1 MLYKSPQDI
10 IVPSWMT
17 KTFHNTAVIMQKSR
31 TNDTHHCLTDRM
43 VKSTVVSSFPFHGV
57 TFPALWSN
65 SMRPLL
71 PAKYHFKY
79 SHSEPLLTARKE
91 AWRQFRQG
99 CVLLQLC
106 LVYCLNLGCK
116 LWKGTNY
123 CAKLTIIP
131 RSLSVSISIQ

>member
-1 MLYKSPQDI
+1 MSKHCVILGTSDSECWKQGLFILPLNQMLGKILPNI

-79 SHSEPLLTARKE
+79 SHFEPLLTARKE

-99 CVLLQLC
+99 CVLL
-106 LVYCLNLGCK
+106 
-116 LWKGTNY
+116 
-123 CAKLTIIP
+123 
-131 RSLSVSISIQ
+131 